1 MAYPP
6 VQGEYM
12 NPTFQARPKRLLSAL
27 AVAACFYPMT
37 YVYAEGKTIEQLEQE
52 VAELKEANRQQE
64 ARLQSLEARLNNLAA
79 ASPPTAVAA
88 AQPRQGVSPDGPI
101 LMPISP
107 PPPGRA
113 TEQVAQNQ
121 PHNLPPGDDS
131 ASAANRASTTTI
143 PTVNEL
149 PKSVGDIYQEASGF
163 SSARY
168 TLEADLTYSH
178 YDVRQM
184 TLNGFLALD
193 AIFLGNIDMDRIS
206 SDILTLDLI
215 GRYSPTPRWQF
226 EIDTPFVARSARY
239 FSGGVGGSTAA
250 FSEVDQRQGPRLGDV
265 SVAVAYKVVQEDE
278 TWPDIVASLRVRAPT
293 GDEPYGIKL
302 ITEEGNNNLS
312 YPSKMATGTGL
323 WSVNP
328 TVSFVKTVDPAVLFA
343 SLTYTYYFSRDFSD
357 ISASESIIQPGSVQL
372 GSIWGFGVGTAFAL
386 NDRLSLGL
394 SYSQQIGSS
403 SRTKIEGGEWQD
415 IAGSKSNVA
424 VFNVGMTYALNKH
437 LSIVPNLAI
446 GLTPD
451 TADYAVS
458 IKFPYNF

>member
-1 MAYPP
+1 
-6 VQGEYM
+6 M
-12 NPTFQARPKRLLSAL
+12 NPTFPVRPKRLLSAL
-27 AVAACFYPMT
+27 AVVACFYPMS
-37 YVYAEGKTIEQLEQE
+37 YVYAESKTIEQLERE

-64 ARLQSLEARLNNLAA
+64 ARLQSLEARFNRLAV
-79 ASPPTAVAA
+79 ASPSTAVAV
-88 AQPRQGVSPDGPI
+88 AQPQPGATAGGQPL

-107 PPPGRA
+107 PPAGRA
-113 TEQVAQNQ
+113 TAQVAQTTPQ
-121 PHNLPPGDDS
+121 NLPPTDES
-131 ASAANRASTTTI
+131 AAGANRASTTTI
-143 PTVNEL
+143 PTVSEL

-163 SSARY
+163 SSASRY

-193 AIFLGNIDMDRIS
+193 AIFLGNIDIDRIS

-215 GRYSPTPRWQF
+215 GRYSPSPRWQF
-226 EIDTPFVARSARY
+226 EVDTPFVARSARY

-265 SVAVAYKVVQEDE
+265 SFAVAYKVVQEDE
-278 TWPDIVASLRVRAPT
+278 TWPDIVASMRVRAPT

-302 ITEEGNNNLS
+302 VTEKGNNNLS

-323 WSVNP
+323 WSLNP

-343 SLTYTYYFSRDFSD
+343 SLTYTYYFASDFDD
-357 ISASESIIQPGSVQL
+357 ISASEGIIQPGSVQL

-394 SYSQQIGSS
+394 SYSQQIGSA

-415 IAGSKSNVA
+415 ISGSKSNVA

-458 IKFPYNF
+458 VKFPYNF